1 MNRTRSSALALLSCL
16 CACLR
21 PNPAFD
27 PEAGDEAGEGQST
40 VVSAG
45 ESSGASSA
53 PVTGE
58 ASSGAPGTSGGT
70 STSSGGTSTSS
81 GGTSTSSAEVTGD
94 PTSSDSTGG
103 GGGGAKPGTYEVPAS
118 IGTCVFVGVMDYP
131 VHGGPDECRGDA
143 DSINNSA
150 LGGLMMIDVKVDDAA
165 GMSRPAHP
173 YLRFDVPAEFA
184 GLKVTAATLH
194 VQVADNVT
202 DLPQSGELW
211 WSEPFDAA
219 DLKVQAPK
227 LVALIAADKG
237 EVQPDEWLQWS
248 IAPEQVMAGEPLFFG
263 LRPTHD
269 KGVMLRG
276 GTTMPGF
283 PYLELELQ

>member
-1 MNRTRSSALALLSCL
+1 MNRTRSSALALLTGI

-27 PEAGDEAGEGQST
+27 LEAGDDAGEGLTT

-45 ESSGASSA
+45 EASGASST

-58 ASSGAPGTSGGT
+58 ASSGVPGTSGE
-70 STSSGGTSTSS
+70 
-81 GGTSTSSAEVTGD
+81 TSTSSAE
-94 PTSSDSTGG
+94 TST

-131 VHGGPDECRGDA
+131 AHGGPDECRGDA

-150 LGGLMMIDVKVDDAA
+150 LGGLMMLDVQVDDNA

-211 WSEPFDAA
+211 WSEPFDEAV
-219 DLKVQAPK
+219 LKSEAPK

-237 EVQPDEWLQWS
+237 EVQPDEWLTWS
-248 IAPEQVMAGEPLFFG
+248 LPPHQVLAGQPLFFG
-263 LRPTHD
+263 LRPTNN

-283 PYLELELQ
+283 PYLELDLQ